1 MFNNQQVNRIYHYL
15 NIFYITLT
23 SILLLCNTIILMIN
37 YDSIVEPCEQ
47 LIKLWIILDDIILI
61 FVIISFVFKIK
72 KMYEN
77 SIEIDNYNI
86 VVLFLFLSNIAF
98 GYYVVSEL
106 KKM

>member
-1 MFNNQQVNRIYHYL
+1 
-15 NIFYITLT
+15 
-23 SILLLCNTIILMIN
+23 MIN